1 MGTELQISSR
11 VSIPLREIE
20 LQAIRSQGAGGQNV
34 NKVSTKVSLRFE
46 ANRSPNLSV
55 AVKARLKKIAGTK
68 WTVDGAIII
77 QCDETRSQIRNREIA
92 QDRLKDLIKKALVVP
107 KRRRPTKPSRG
118 AIERRLKSKK
128 IRAEVKSLR
137 SGKIE

>member
-1 MGTELQISSR
+1 MITINDKISIQDWEITEQFVRASG
-11 VSIPLREIE
+11 P
-20 LQAIRSQGAGGQNV
+20 GGQNV

-46 ANRSPNLSV
+46 ADRSPNLSA

-68 WTVDGAIII
+68 WTMDGAIII

>member
-1 MGTELQISSR
+1 MITINDKISIQDWEITEQFVRASG
-11 VSIPLREIE
+11 P
-20 LQAIRSQGAGGQNV
+20 GGQNV

-46 ANRSPNLSV
+46 ADRSPNLSA

-128 IRAEVKSLR
+128 IRAEVKLLR

>member
-1 MGTELQISSR
+1 MITINDKISIQDWEITEQFVRASG
-11 VSIPLREIE
+11 P
-20 LQAIRSQGAGGQNV
+20 GGQNV

-46 ANRSPNLSV
+46 ADRSPNLSG

-128 IRAEVKSLR
+128 IRAAVKSLR

>member
-1 MGTELQISSR
+1 MITINDKISIQDWEITEQFVRASG
-11 VSIPLREIE
+11 P
-20 LQAIRSQGAGGQNV
+20 GGQNV

-46 ANRSPNLSV
+46 ANRSPNLSA

>member
-1 MGTELQISSR
+1 MITINDKISIQDWEITEQFVRASG
-11 VSIPLREIE
+11 P
-20 LQAIRSQGAGGQNV
+20 GGQNV

-46 ANRSPNLSV
+46 ADRSPNLSA

-118 AIERRLKSKK
+118 AIARRLKSKK

>member
-1 MGTELQISSR
+1 MITIDDKISIQSWEITEQFVRASG
-11 VSIPLREIE
+11 P
-20 LQAIRSQGAGGQNV
+20 GGQNV

-46 ANRSPNLSV
+46 AERSPNLSA

-92 QDRLKDLIKKALVVP
+92 KDRLKDLISKALAVP

-118 AIERRLKSKK
+118 ATERRLKSKK

>member
-46 ANRSPNLSV
+46 ANRSPNLSA

>member
-1 MGTELQISSR
+1 MITINDNISIQDWEITEQFVRASG
-11 VSIPLREIE
+11 P
-20 LQAIRSQGAGGQNV
+20 GGQNV

-46 ANRSPNLSV
+46 ANRSPNLSA

-128 IRAEVKSLR
+128 IRAEVKLLR

>member
-1 MGTELQISSR
+1 MITINDKISIQDWEITEQFVRASG
-11 VSIPLREIE
+11 P
-20 LQAIRSQGAGGQNV
+20 GGQNV

-46 ANRSPNLSV
+46 ADRSPSLSA

-137 SGKIE
+137 SGKIK

>member
-1 MGTELQISSR
+1 MITINDNISIQDWEITEQFVRASG
-11 VSIPLREIE
+11 P
-20 LQAIRSQGAGGQNV
+20 GGQNV

-46 ANRSPNLSV
+46 ADRSPNLSA

-77 QCDETRSQIRNREIA
+77 QCDETRSQIHNREIA

-128 IRAEVKSLR
+128 MRAEVKSMR

>member
-1 MGTELQISSR
+1 MITINDNISIQDWEITEQFVRASG
-11 VSIPLREIE
+11 P
-20 LQAIRSQGAGGQNV
+20 GGQNV

-46 ANRSPNLSV
+46 ADRSPNLSA

-128 IRAEVKSLR
+128 KRAEVKSMR

>member
-1 MGTELQISSR
+1 MITINDKITIQDWEITEQFVRASG
-11 VSIPLREIE
+11 P
-20 LQAIRSQGAGGQNV
+20 GGQNV

-46 ANRSPNLSV
+46 AGRSPNLSE
-55 AVKARLKKIAGTK
+55 AVKLRLKKIAGTK
-68 WTVDGAIII
+68 WTVDGAIVI

-92 QDRLKDLIKKALVVP
+92 HDRLKELVQKALVVP

-128 IRAEVKSLR
+128 SEQR
-137 SGKIE
+137 

>member
-1 MGTELQISSR
+1 MITINDKISIQDWEITEQFVRASG
-11 VSIPLREIE
+11 P
-20 LQAIRSQGAGGQNV
+20 GGQNV

-46 ANRSPNLSV
+46 ADRSPNLSA

-77 QCDETRSQIRNREIA
+77 QCDETRSQIRNREVA

>member
-1 MGTELQISSR
+1 MIAINDKISIQDWEITEQFVRASG
-11 VSIPLREIE
+11 P
-20 LQAIRSQGAGGQNV
+20 GGQNV

-46 ANRSPNLSV
+46 ADRSPNLSA

-68 WTVDGAIII
+68 WTVDGAIVI

>member
-1 MGTELQISSR
+1 MITINDKISIQDWEITEQFVRASG
-11 VSIPLREIE
+11 P
-20 LQAIRSQGAGGQNV
+20 GGQNV

-46 ANRSPNLSV
+46 ADRSPNLSA

-92 QDRLKDLIKKALVVP
+92 QDRLRDLIKKALVVP

>member
-1 MGTELQISSR
+1 MITINDRMSIQGWVFTEHFFCASGL
-11 VSIPLREIE
+11 
-20 LQAIRSQGAGGQNV
+20 GGQNV
-34 NKVSTKVSLRFE
+34 NKVSTKVSMRFE
-46 ANRSPNLSV
+46 ADRSPNLSA

-128 IRAEVKSLR
+128 MRAEVKSLR

>member
-1 MGTELQISSR
+1 MITINDKISIQDWEITEQFVRASG
-11 VSIPLREIE
+11 P
-20 LQAIRSQGAGGQNV
+20 GGQNV

-46 ANRSPNLSV
+46 ADRSPNLSA

>member
-1 MGTELQISSR
+1 MITINDKISIQDWEITEQFVRASG
-11 VSIPLREIE
+11 P
-20 LQAIRSQGAGGQNV
+20 GGQNV

-46 ANRSPNLSV
+46 ADRSPNLSA

-68 WTVDGAIII
+68 WTIDGAIVI

-92 QDRLKDLIKKALVVP
+92 QDRLKDLITKALVVP

>member
-1 MGTELQISSR
+1 MITINDKISIQDWEITEQFVRASG
-11 VSIPLREIE
+11 P
-20 LQAIRSQGAGGQNV
+20 GGQNV

-46 ANRSPNLSV
+46 ADRSPNLSA
-55 AVKARLKKIAGTK
+55 AVKARLKKIPGTK

-92 QDRLKDLIKKALVVP
+92 QDRLRDLIKKALVVP

>member
-1 MGTELQISSR
+1 MITINNKISIQDWEITEQFVRASG
-11 VSIPLREIE
+11 P
-20 LQAIRSQGAGGQNV
+20 GGQNV

-46 ANRSPNLSV
+46 ADRSPNLSA

>member
-1 MGTELQISSR
+1 MITINDKISIQDWEITEQFVRASG
-11 VSIPLREIE
+11 P
-20 LQAIRSQGAGGQNV
+20 GGQNV

-46 ANRSPNLSV
+46 AGRSPNLST

-68 WTVDGAIII
+68 WTMDGAIVI

-92 QDRLKDLIKKALVVP
+92 QDRLKDLIKKALVIP
-107 KRRRPTKPSRG
+107 KRRRPTRPTRG

>member
-1 MGTELQISSR
+1 MITINDKISIQDWEITEQFVRASG
-11 VSIPLREIE
+11 P
-20 LQAIRSQGAGGQNV
+20 GGQNV
-34 NKVSTKVSLRFE
+34 NKVSTKVSLRFD
-46 ANRSPNLSV
+46 ADRSPNLSA

>member
-1 MGTELQISSR
+1 MITINDNISIQDWEITEQFVRASG
-11 VSIPLREIE
+11 P
-20 LQAIRSQGAGGQNV
+20 GGQNV

-46 ANRSPNLSV
+46 ANRSPNLSA

-92 QDRLKDLIKKALVVP
+92 QDRLKDLIKKALVVR

>member
-1 MGTELQISSR
+1 MITINDKISIQDWEITEQFVRASG
-11 VSIPLREIE
+11 P
-20 LQAIRSQGAGGQNV
+20 GGQNL

-46 ANRSPNLSV
+46 ADRSPNLSA

-128 IRAEVKSLR
+128 IRAAVKSLR

>member
-1 MGTELQISSR
+1 MITINDKISIQDWEITEQFVRASG
-11 VSIPLREIE
+11 P
-20 LQAIRSQGAGGQNV
+20 GGQNV

-46 ANRSPNLSV
+46 ADRSPNLSTS
-55 AVKARLKKIAGTK
+55 VKARLKKIAGTK

-77 QCDETRSQIRNREIA
+77 QCDETRSQVRNREIA

>member
-1 MGTELQISSR
+1 MITINDKITIQDWEITEQFVRASG
-11 VSIPLREIE
+11 P
-20 LQAIRSQGAGGQNV
+20 GGQNV
-34 NKVSTKVSLRFE
+34 NKVSTKASLRFE
-46 ANRSPNLSV
+46 ADRSPNLSE
-55 AVKARLKKIAGTK
+55 AVKLRLKKIAGTK
-68 WTVDGAIII
+68 WTVDGAIVI

-92 QDRLKDLIKKALVVP
+92 HDRLKELVQKALVVP

-128 IRAEVKSLR
+128 IRAEVKSRR

>member
-1 MGTELQISSR
+1 MITINEKISIQDWEITEQFVRASG
-11 VSIPLREIE
+11 P
-20 LQAIRSQGAGGQNV
+20 GGQNV
-34 NKVSTKVSLRFE
+34 NKVSTKVSMRFE
-46 ANRSPNLSV
+46 ADRSPNLSA

>member
-1 MGTELQISSR
+1 MITINDKISIQDWEITEQFVRASG
-11 VSIPLREIE
+11 P
-20 LQAIRSQGAGGQNV
+20 GGQNV

-46 ANRSPNLSV
+46 ADRSPNLSA

-118 AIERRLKSKK
+118 AIERRLKYKK

>member
-1 MGTELQISSR
+1 MITINDKISIQDWEITEQFVRASG
-11 VSIPLREIE
+11 P
-20 LQAIRSQGAGGQNV
+20 GGQNV

-46 ANRSPNLSV
+46 ADRSPNLSA
-55 AVKARLKKIAGTK
+55 AVKTRLKKIAGTK

>member
-1 MGTELQISSR
+1 MITINDNISIQDWEITEQFVRASG
-11 VSIPLREIE
+11 P
-20 LQAIRSQGAGGQNV
+20 GGQNV

-46 ANRSPNLSV
+46 ANRSPNLSA

-118 AIERRLKSKK
+118 AIERRLRSKK

>member
-1 MGTELQISSR
+1 MITINDKISIQDWEITEQFVRASG
-11 VSIPLREIE
+11 P
-20 LQAIRSQGAGGQNV
+20 GGQNV

-46 ANRSPNLSV
+46 ADRSPNLSA

-68 WTVDGAIII
+68 WTVDGAIVI

>member
-1 MGTELQISSR
+1 MITINDNISIQDWEITEQFVRASG
-11 VSIPLREIE
+11 P
-20 LQAIRSQGAGGQNV
+20 GGQNV

-46 ANRSPNLSV
+46 ANRSPNLSA
-55 AVKARLKKIAGTK
+55 AVKARLKKIAGSK

>member
-1 MGTELQISSR
+1 MITINDKITIQDWEITEQFVRASG
-11 VSIPLREIE
+11 P
-20 LQAIRSQGAGGQNV
+20 GGQNV

-46 ANRSPNLSV
+46 ADRSPNLSE
-55 AVKARLKKIAGTK
+55 AVKLRLKKIAGTK
-68 WTVDGAIII
+68 WTVDGAIVI

-92 QDRLKDLIKKALVVP
+92 HYRLKELVQKALLVP

-128 IRAEVKSLR
+128 IRAEVKSRR

>member
-1 MGTELQISSR
+1 MITINDKISIQDWEITEQFVRASG
-11 VSIPLREIE
+11 P
-20 LQAIRSQGAGGQNV
+20 GGQNV

-46 ANRSPNLSV
+46 ADRSPNLSA

-92 QDRLKDLIKKALVVP
+92 QNRLKDLIKKALVVP

>member
-1 MGTELQISSR
+1 MITINDKISIQDWEITEQFVRASG
-11 VSIPLREIE
+11 P
-20 LQAIRSQGAGGQNV
+20 GGQNV

-46 ANRSPNLSV
+46 ADRSPNLSA
-55 AVKARLKKIAGTK
+55 AVKARLKKIPGTK

>member
-1 MGTELQISSR
+1 MITINDKISIQDWEITEQFVRASG
-11 VSIPLREIE
+11 P
-20 LQAIRSQGAGGQNV
+20 GGQNV

-46 ANRSPNLSV
+46 ANRSPSLSA

>member
-1 MGTELQISSR
+1 MITINEKISIQDWEITEQFVRASG
-11 VSIPLREIE
+11 P
-20 LQAIRSQGAGGQNV
+20 GGQNV

-46 ANRSPNLSV
+46 AERSPNLSA
-55 AVKARLKKIAGTK
+55 AVKTRLKKIAGTK

-92 QDRLKDLIKKALVVP
+92 QDRLKDLISKALAVP

-137 SGKIE
+137 SGKLE

>member
-1 MGTELQISSR
+1 MITINDKITIQDWEITEQFVRASG
-11 VSIPLREIE
+11 P
-20 LQAIRSQGAGGQNV
+20 GGQNV

-46 ANRSPNLSV
+46 ADRSPNLSE
-55 AVKARLKKIAGTK
+55 AVKLRLKKIAGTK
-68 WTVDGAIII
+68 WTVDGAIVL

-92 QDRLKDLIKKALVVP
+92 HDRLKELVQKALVIP

-128 IRAEVKSLR
+128 IRAEVKSRR

>member
-1 MGTELQISSR
+1 MITINDKISIQDWEITEQFVRASG
-11 VSIPLREIE
+11 P
-20 LQAIRSQGAGGQNV
+20 GGQNV

-46 ANRSPNLSV
+46 ADRSPNLSA
-55 AVKARLKKIAGTK
+55 AVKTRLKKIAGTK

-128 IRAEVKSLR
+128 IRAEVKSMR